1 LASRVD
7 GAAGVA
13 GRCFSRD
20 PDHRDTERRDQNVN
34 AIASYLVAD
43 HINTLLAES
52 AANRQAKLAK
62 RTDRAKPLASV
73 LTTVRSLL
81 AAPADKPVAL
91 PTLSDYPY
99 RS

>member
-1 LASRVD
+1 M
-7 GAAGVA
+7 
-13 GRCFSRD
+13 
-20 PDHRDTERRDQNVN
+20 N

-62 RTDRAKPLASV
+62 RTDRANPLASA
-73 LTTVRSLL
+73 LRTVRSLL
-81 AAPADKPVAL
+81 ATPADKPIAL

-99 RS
+99 RR

>member
-1 LASRVD
+1 M
-7 GAAGVA
+7 
-13 GRCFSRD
+13 
-20 PDHRDTERRDQNVN
+20 N

-62 RTDRAKPLASV
+62 RSDRTNPFASV
-73 LTTVRSLL
+73 TKAVRSIL
-81 AAPADKPVAL
+81 ATPADKPLAIL
-91 PTLSDYPY
+91 SISDYPY